1 MVVCR
6 IFIGG
11 IGCGYVGCLW
21 VVLVVLRFV
30 GIIGS
35 GNGLLVLLSVQW

>member
-21 VVLVVLRFV
+21 VVLRFV